1 VAALSGVGG
10 SVHLHATDGDGEWFI
25 ETGDG
30 LTWTRAHEKGD
41 VAVRGTTSDLLLLV
55 WGRLG
60 TDAVEGALWITKCPS
75 VHMMGMRYPI
85 DVAVVDRDGRV
96 LKVATLKPWVGGT
109 RPRLKATATIEA
121 PAGALATWGVG
132 VGSRLAYEVD
142 DSQT

>member
-1 VAALSGVGG
+1 MARTVFGPGPGRLLCDDRVVAPAALADTAG
-10 SVHLHATDGDGEWFI
+10 SRRK
-25 ETGDG
+25 G
-30 LTWTRAHEKGD
+30 L
-41 VAVRGTTSDLLLLV
+41 
-55 WGRLG
+55 LG

-132 VGSRLAYEVD
+132 VGSRLAYEVH